1 MKNHNVIRAYTH
13 ADHEAVMEI
22 WLMSN
27 LQVHSF
33 ISAKYFKNNFSEV
46 SRVIEL
52 ASVYVWEEEG
62 HILGFIGAMETM
74 VMGLF
79 VKEEARGRGI
89 GKTLLEQLKKEQ
101 EELSLSAY
109 VKNPRAVHFYMREK
123 FRVQSERVDEATG
136 EKEILLLWNAEK

>member
-89 GKTLLEQLKKEQ
+89 GKALLEQLKKEQ

-109 VKNPRAVHFYMREK
+109 VKNPRAVRFYMREK

-136 EKEILLLWNAEK
+136 EKEILLLWNTEK